1 MWSLTNG
8 FIDIVFS
15 VLRVLIP
22 NKVIQLS
29 GSLLISPFSPNFHQ
43 TSVNGMACNKKKK
56 KNEGKKI
63 TKSFGRNH

>member
-56 KNEGKKI
+56 E
-63 TKSFGRNH
+63 